1 VIQKFSFL
9 LLLAAAMVGCAGSD
23 DAPSLV
29 AATGTVFYEDKP
41 VAGATVTFQVENAPI
56 STGLTNAEGKFT
68 MTTGGRPGVPLGP
81 AKVGIAKVTATQ
93 QDMTAMKPEDMQKMQ
108 MQNKG
113 VTPMAKPE
121 IPEKYGNPEKSGLV
135 ATLDADG
142 GKNVFEFRLVD

>member
-1 VIQKFSFL
+1 
-9 LLLAAAMVGCAGSD
+9 
-23 DAPSLV
+23 
-29 AATGTVFYEDKP
+29 
-41 VAGATVTFQVENAPI
+41 
-56 STGLTNAEGKFT
+56 
-68 MTTGGRPGVPLGP
+68 LGP